1 MGGPRGRLRRPA
13 QGHHGIAESEICD
26 ERRSRLQERT
36 ALANCSWSVGHSRE
50 GALHSLFEDTK
61 LALRLLGKNPGFAAV
76 AVLTLALGIGANTAM
91 FSVVH
96 SVLLKPLPYPA

>member
-1 MGGPRGRLRRPA
+1 M
-13 QGHHGIAESEICD
+13 
-26 ERRSRLQERT
+26 
-36 ALANCSWSVGHSRE
+36 
-50 GALHSLFEDTK
+50 HSLFEDTK

-96 SVLLKPLPYPA
+96 SVLLKPLPYPASDRLVSVSAASFPKFTQISEQTHTLEKSGCLLFF